1 MPERR
6 RASALAS
13 IPLIAALCASAWPGA
28 ARTQEKPADM
38 LPVTL
43 SLGDVSLNK
52 VAFLVAADNGIY
64 EKNGLK
70 VRQFITA
77 KAAARIK
84 RSGVSVPPEFIGSD
98 EEEDNAP
105 LSIGGGSPLIVQMTS
120 DARAP
125 RRVILLTFEDT
136 SKFHIISKKEL
147 NSLDDLKGKRL
158 GYSSFGAV
166 SHLMALSLLKQKGWS
181 PEDDISLIGEG
192 MAYEAL
198 KKDRVDA
205 FIGSEIY
212 YGMAEKQGFKDL
224 ADITPLNIPVAG
236 SGLNAEREWLKNNS
250 EAARRMVKASIDAYA
265 FMKNNKEATLK
276 AIEKWYGVKDPKQ
289 QDNMYRTVEATPA
302 KPYPSV
308 KGIQQVLSLF
318 TYRELK
324 KSKPEDFYDAS
335 FIAELDKSG
344 YIDSLYKKAEA
355 AAQPK

>member
-1 MPERR
+1 MKHVLAGVLLA
-6 RASALAS
+6 ASM
-13 IPLIAALCASAWPGA
+13 GA
-28 ARTQEKPADM
+28 AQAQELTAIE
-38 LPVTL
+38 V

-77 KAAARIK
+77 NAANRIK
-84 RSGVSVPPEFIGSD
+84 RSGVNVPPEFVGT
-98 EEEDNAP
+98 EEEEEAAP
-105 LSIGGGSPLIVQMTS
+105 ITIGGGSPLIVKMTS
-120 DARAP
+120 DARATS
-125 RRVILLTFEDT
+125 RVIVATFEDT
-136 SKFHIISKKEL
+136 SKFHIISKKDL
-147 NSLDDLKGKRL
+147 NSLEDLKGKRL

-166 SHLMALSLLKQKGWS
+166 SHLMALALLKQKGWS

-198 KKDRVDA
+198 KKNKVDA

-236 SGLNAEREWLKNNS
+236 SGINVEREWLKNNR
-250 EAARRMVKASIDAYA
+250 ETARRFVKASIDAYA

-276 AIEKWYGVKDPKQ
+276 AMEKWYNVKDRGQ
-289 QDNMYRTVEATPA
+289 QETMYKTVEATPM

-308 KGIQQVLSLF
+308 SGIKQVLALY

-324 KSKPEDFYDAS
+324 QRQPEDFYDSS
-335 FIAELDKSG
+335 FMTELDKSG
-344 YIDSLYKKAEA
+344 YIDAVYKK
-355 AAQPK
+355 

>member
-1 MPERR
+1 M
-6 RASALAS
+6 ALIGAPQAQDL
-13 IPLIAALCASAWPGA
+13 IPVG
-28 ARTQEKPADM
+28 
-38 LPVTL
+38 L

-52 VAFLVAADNGIY
+52 VAFLVAGDNGIY
-64 EKNGLK
+64 EKNGLR

-77 KAAARIK
+77 KAASRIK
-84 RSGVSVPPEFIGSD
+84 RSGVNVPAEFVGSD

-120 DARAP
+120 DARTP

-147 NSLDDLKGKRL
+147 NSLDDLKGRRL

-166 SHLMALSLLKQKGWS
+166 SHLMALSLLKMKGWS
-181 PEDDISLIGEG
+181 PDDDISLIGEG

-236 SGLNAEREWLKNNS
+236 SGLNAEREWLKNNR
-250 EAARRMVKASIDAYA
+250 EAARRVVKASIDAYA
-265 FMKNNKEATLK
+265 FMKNNKEATLQ
-276 AIEKWYGVKDPKQ
+276 AIAKWYNVTDPKQ
-289 QDNMYRTVEATPA
+289 QESMYKTVQATPM

-324 KSKPEDFYDAS
+324 KSKPEDFFDAS
-335 FIAELDKSG
+335 FIKELDQSG
-344 YIDSLYKKAEA
+344 YIDSVYKGRT
-355 AAQPK
+355 

>member
-1 MPERR
+1 MPSVRHGFC
-6 RASALAS
+6 AAIALAAG
-13 IPLIAALCASAWPGA
+13 LIGA
-28 ARTQEKPADM
+28 AQAQE
-38 LPVTL
+38 LIPVEL

-64 EKNGLK
+64 EKNGLR
-70 VRQFITA
+70 VRQFVTA
-77 KAAARIK
+77 GAASRIK
-84 RSGVSVPPEFIGSD
+84 RSGVNVPADFIGT
-98 EEEDNAP
+98 EEEEAAAP
-105 LSIGGGSPLIVQMTS
+105 LNIGGGSPLIVRMTS
-120 DARAP
+120 DARATN
-125 RRVILLTFEDT
+125 RVILLTFEDT
-136 SKFHIISKKEL
+136 SKFHIISKKDL

-166 SHLMALSLLKQKGWS
+166 SHLMALALLQQKGWS
-181 PEDDISLIGEG
+181 ADNDISLIGEG

-198 KKDRVDA
+198 KKDKVDA

-236 SGLNAEREWLKNNS
+236 SGLNAEREWLKSNR
-250 EAARRMVKASIDAYA
+250 EAAKRFVKASIDAYA

-276 AIEKWYGVKDPKQ
+276 AIEKWYNVTDRAQ
-289 QDNMYRTVEATPA
+289 QENMYKTVEATPM

-308 KGIQQVLSLF
+308 SGIKQVIALY

-335 FIAELDKSG
+335 FVAELDKSG
-344 YIDSLYKKAEA
+344 YIDSVYKK
-355 AAQPK
+355 

>member
-1 MPERR
+1 MPNVTHGFC
-6 RASALAS
+6 AAVVFAAG
-13 IPLIAALCASAWPGA
+13 LIGA
-28 ARTQEKPADM
+28 AQAEE
-38 LPVTL
+38 LIPVEL

-64 EKNGLK
+64 EKNGLR
-70 VRQFITA
+70 VRQFVTA
-77 KAAARIK
+77 GAASRIK
-84 RSGVSVPPEFIGSD
+84 RSGVKVPADFIGT
-98 EEEDNAP
+98 EEEEAAAP
-105 LSIGGGSPLIVQMTS
+105 LNIGGGSPLIVRMTS
-120 DARAP
+120 DARATN
-125 RRVILLTFEDT
+125 RVILLTFEDT
-136 SKFHIISKKEL
+136 SKFHIISKKDL

-166 SHLMALSLLKQKGWS
+166 SHLMALALLQQKGWS
-181 PEDDISLIGEG
+181 PENDISLIGEG

-198 KKDRVDA
+198 KKDKVDA

-236 SGLNAEREWLKNNS
+236 SGLNAEREWLKNNR
-250 EAARRMVKASIDAYA
+250 EAAKRFVKASIDAYA

-276 AIEKWYGVKDPKQ
+276 AIEKWYNVTDRAQ
-289 QDNMYRTVEATPA
+289 QENMYKTVEATPL

-308 KGIQQVLSLF
+308 SGIKQVIALY

-335 FIAELDKSG
+335 FITELDKSG
-344 YIDSLYKKAEA
+344 YIDSVYKK
-355 AAQPK
+355 

>member
-1 MPERR
+1 MPN
-6 RASALAS
+6 ATHGFCAAVVFAAG
-13 IPLIAALCASAWPGA
+13 LIGA
-28 ARTQEKPADM
+28 AQAEE
-38 LPVTL
+38 LIPVEL

-70 VRQFITA
+70 VRQFVTA
-77 KAAARIK
+77 GAASRIK
-84 RSGVSVPPEFIGSD
+84 RSGVKVPADFIGT
-98 EEEDNAP
+98 EEEEAAAP
-105 LSIGGGSPLIVQMTS
+105 LNIGGGSPLIVRMTS
-120 DARAP
+120 DARATN
-125 RRVILLTFEDT
+125 RVILMTFEDT
-136 SKFHIISKKEL
+136 SKFHIISKKDL

-166 SHLMALSLLKQKGWS
+166 SHLMALALLQQKGWS
-181 PEDDISLIGEG
+181 PENDISLIGEG

-198 KKDRVDA
+198 KKDKVDA

-236 SGLNAEREWLKNNS
+236 SGLNAEREWLKNNR
-250 EAARRMVKASIDAYA
+250 EAAKRFVKASIDAYA

-276 AIEKWYGVKDPKQ
+276 AIEKWYNVTDRAQ
-289 QDNMYRTVEATPA
+289 QENMYETVEATPL

-308 KGIQQVLSLF
+308 SGIKQVIALY

-335 FIAELDKSG
+335 FITELDKSG
-344 YIDSLYKKAEA
+344 YIDSVYKK
-355 AAQPK
+355 

>member
-1 MPERR
+1 MR
-6 RASALAS
+6 
-13 IPLIAALCASAWPGA
+13 LIATTAALLFAGSSCAAQAQDLISI
-28 ARTQEKPADM
+28 D
-38 LPVTL
+38 L

-52 VAFLVAADNGIY
+52 VPFLVAQDYGIY
-64 EKNGLK
+64 TKNGLK
-70 VRQFITA
+70 VRQFVTE
-77 KAAARIK
+77 KAASRIK
-84 RSGVSVPPEFIGSD
+84 RSGVVVPPDFIGTE

-105 LSIGGGSPLIVQMTS
+105 LNIGGGSPLIVKMTS
-120 DARAP
+120 DARTP

-147 NSLDDLKGKRL
+147 NTLDDLKGRWL
-158 GYSSFGAV
+158 GYSSYGAV
-166 SHLMALSLLKQKGWS
+166 SHLMALSLLKMKGWS
-181 PEDDISLIGEG
+181 AEDDISLVGEG

-236 SGLNAEREWLKNNS
+236 SGLNAEREWLKNNR

-276 AIEKWYGVKDPKQ
+276 SIEKWYNIKDSKQ
-289 QDNMYRTVEATPA
+289 LESMYRTVEATRM
-302 KPYPSV
+302 KPYPSE
-308 KGIQQVLSLF
+308 KGIKQVMSLY

-324 KSKPEDFYDAS
+324 NAKPEDFYDAS
-335 FIAELDKSG
+335 FISELDKSG
-344 YIDSLYKKAEA
+344 YIDELYGKK
-355 AAQPK
+355 